1 MTASSSL
8 RPVLCSGHAV
18 GIALVACLLAAPA
31 LRADVSTDA
40 EVEADTAQPAET
52 ESETETETET
62 EEKKPALHFRLE
74 KATDFAPAGVLFD
87 HTHEKGDW
95 TFSYQY
101 VRLERRGLLTGSD
114 QTSQSEIDHYWGQP
128 GGSVPVSQLTNA
140 HTVGIMYAPHD
151 RFTFAIVLPYLE
163 HELEQVSGV
172 GAPLPSVKTSGIGDT
187 RLMFLIPF
195 IQNGSEKTHFR
206 AGVSFPTGS
215 INQLDPNAAD
225 PLQRL
230 PYSMQLGS
238 GSWDVYWGINY
249 IGQHELLSW
258 GGQFEGLYRINENSN
273 GYRRGTDYHA
283 SLWIAGGLASW
294 ISTSARFE
302 WNKRGNIRGEDT
314 TLDKTLTPLNDNKKF
329 GGTELFVLSGVNVLV
344 PIFGGQRFSFE
355 ASIPVY
361 QSLDGPQLEADVSY
375 TAAWQWIF

>member
-8 RPVLCSGHAV
+8 RPVLWSGHAV

-31 LRADVSTDA
+31 LRAEVSAD
-40 EVEADTAQPAET
+40 VEADAAQPAEV
-52 ESETETETET
+52 ETETEAGTEAEA

-101 VRLERRGLLTGSD
+101 VHLERRGLLTGSD
-114 QTSQSEIDHYWGQP
+114 QTSQSEIDHYWDQ

-140 HTVGIMYAPHD
+140 HTMGIMYAPHD

-163 HELEQVSGV
+163 HELEQVSAG
-172 GAPLPSVKTSGIGDT
+172 GASLPPVKTAGIGDT

-225 PLQRL
+225 PGQRL

-238 GSWDVYWGINY
+238 GSWDIYWGVNY

-273 GYRRGTDYHA
+273 GYRRGTDYHG

-302 WNKRGNIRGEDT
+302 WNRRGNIRGEDT

-355 ASIPVY
+355 ASIPIY
-361 QSLDGPQLEADVSY
+361 QSLAGPQLEADVSY